1 MGTFKFLTSNLFMRI
16 IMISYAEQENE
27 AANGHMGTTW
37 VQQLEYTAGPGAGNS
52 CCPTAVVA

>member
-1 MGTFKFLTSNLFMRI
+1 MRI